1 MILLIGG
8 NSCTG
13 KTLMSQKLLEKY
25 KTPYFSIDHLK
36 MGLYR
41 SNPNCGFTPLDD
53 NLLIAEKLWPIVKEM
68 VKTAIEN
75 DQNMIIEGC
84 YLFPDMVKE
93 LEGAYLNK
101 IISVF
106 LGFSS
111 QYIMDNFE
119 SSIIKHSGV
128 IESRGPEER
137 PISQFLSEHDDFRRR
152 CMTTDVNYFEINQD
166 YQKEIIDVYNFI
178 DAEIKSRELLKNS

>member
-25 KTPYFSIDHLK
+25 KIPYFSMDHLK

-41 SNPNCGFTPLDD
+41 SHPNCGFTPLDD
-53 NLLIAEKLWPIVKEM
+53 NLLIAKKIWPIVKEM
-68 VKTAIEN
+68 VMTAIEN
-75 DQNMIIEGC
+75 DQNMIVEGC
-84 YLFPDMVKE
+84 YIFPEMVDE
-93 LEGAYLNK
+93 FEAAYLNK
-101 IISVF
+101 ILSVY

-111 QYIMDNFE
+111 QYIKNHFE
-119 SSIIKHSGV
+119 FSIIKHASV

-137 PISQFLSEHDDFRRR
+137 PISQFLAEHDDFRRL
-152 CMTTDVNYFEINQD
+152 CMTSDVQYFEINQD
-166 YQKEIIDVYNFI
+166 YEKEIIKVYHYI
-178 DAEIKSRELLKNS
+178 DDEIKNRGLLKN